1 MKLVI
6 LDRDGVINYDSE
18 AFIKSPEEW
27 KPIPGSLEAIARFT
41 QAGYRIVVATN
52 QSGIGRG
59 LLDMVTLNAINDKMY
74 KAAIQAGGRIDAM
87 FFCPHTNSDQC
98 DCRKPATGM
107 FREISERFGLGLAGV
122 PAIGDSLRDL
132 QAAAGVG
139 AIPVLVL
146 TGKGKATQAMEP
158 LPQNTMIFPDLA
170 AAADIL
176 AK

>member
-6 LDRDGVINYDSE
+6 LDRDGVFNYDSE

-27 KPIPGSLEAIARFT
+27 KPIPGSLEAIAHFT
-41 QAGYRIVVATN
+41 QAGYRVVVATN

-59 LLDMVTLNAINDKMY
+59 LLDMGTLNAINDKMY

-87 FFCPHTNSDQC
+87 FFCPHTNSDNC

-107 FREISERFGLGLAGV
+107 FKEISERFGLGLTGV

-132 QAAAGVG
+132 QAAAAVD
-139 AIPVLVL
+139 ALPVLVL
-146 TGKGKATQAMEP
+146 TGKGKVTQLEEQ
-158 LPQNTMIFPDLA
+158 LPPNTRIFPDLA
-170 AAADIL
+170 AAADAL
-176 AK
+176 AR